1 MAKNNSSQISIFID
15 KYVKFKILN
24 ENYSIDYKEE
34 EITFSELESIIE
46 SNLKYW
52 EEKSLDSEM
61 CIEIRNIWNTWH
73 ERAKNLKNYLEEE
86 DELTK
91 EKLYGFI
98 YNSFSVNVNIKLDRK
113 FFSKNLRGTTKNF
126 PSHFFETNQLN
137 RHVEK
142 TDILVKGLNKV
153 SLD

>member
-1 MAKNNSSQISIFID
+1 M
-15 KYVKFKILN
+15 
-24 ENYSIDYKEE
+24 DYKKTGA
-34 EITFSELESIIE
+34 ITQKFGFSTLSM
-46 SNLKYW
+46 LKYGYKK
-52 EEKSLDSEM
+52 ESHFT
-61 CIEIRNIWNTWH
+61 NNF
-73 ERAKNLKNYLEEE
+73 
-86 DELTK
+86 LT
-91 EKLYGFI
+91 
-98 YNSFSVNVNIKLDRK
+98 VNVNIKLDRK

>member
-1 MAKNNSSQISIFID
+1 M
-15 KYVKFKILN
+15 
-24 ENYSIDYKEE
+24 
-34 EITFSELESIIE
+34 
-46 SNLKYW
+46 
-52 EEKSLDSEM
+52 
-61 CIEIRNIWNTWH
+61 
-73 ERAKNLKNYLEEE
+73 
-86 DELTK
+86 
-91 EKLYGFI
+91 
-98 YNSFSVNVNIKLDRK
+98 VNVNIKLDRK

>member
-1 MAKNNSSQISIFID
+1 MTSAIITAAYNVGAALVAILFLLFKEHFIEDWRYTMIGFSIF
-15 KYVKFKILN
+15 
-24 ENYSIDYKEE
+24 
-34 EITFSELESIIE
+34 SIILFICWLIFSHDFEPTITWKHPNYFVYKLLIE
-46 SNLKYW
+46 SK
-52 EEKSLDSEM
+52 
-61 CIEIRNIWNTWH
+61 EI
-73 ERAKNLKNYLEEE
+73 LQ
-86 DELTK
+86 
-91 EKLYGFI
+91 
-98 YNSFSVNVNIKLDRK
+98 VNVNIKLDRK

>member
-1 MAKNNSSQISIFID
+1 MPKNNSLQISIFID
-15 KYVKFKILN
+15 KYVKFKISN
-24 ENYSIDYKEE
+24 ENYSIDYKGE

-61 CIEIRNIWNTWH
+61 CIEIRDIWNTWH
-73 ERAKNLKNYLEEE
+73 ERAKNLKNYLGDE

-98 YNSFSVNVNIKLDRK
+98 YNI
-113 FFSKNLRGTTKNF
+113 F
-126 PSHFFETNQLN
+126 PSNYTSLSDELRLYTFNIDSPTDNDSGIAMIRMFIDYYLN
-137 RHVEK
+137 SWLK
-142 TDILVKGLNKV
+142 IIYLL
-153 SLD
+153 L